1 MKRNMWIKR
10 FFPYLV
16 LLLILPW
23 PVAYATST
31 DVTAGDDAVRIE
43 VAELSARP
51 SYTAFGRAIGGVSNP
66 GDLFYVDA
74 TNSPSDIK
82 VTLSL
87 INAQQLIRYY
97 RYLILDVGIYI
108 ENSEG
113 EWERAVTSSGEPVP
127 KTIISMRNGQVSFL
141 LPGSSRYRVAI
152 DGGSFYCTRAA
163 GDSYSLSPQFYL
175 EAN

>member
-10 FFPYLV
+10 FFPYIALF
-16 LLLILPW
+16 LFLPW
-23 PVAYATST
+23 PIAYATST

-43 VAELSARP
+43 IAEPSARP

-87 INAQQLIRYY
+87 TNAQQLIRYY
-97 RYLILDVGIYI
+97 RYLILDVGIYV
-108 ENSEG
+108 ENGDG
-113 EWERAVTSSGEPVP
+113 EWERAVTSNGEPLP

-152 DGGSFYCTRAA
+152 DGGCFYCTRAA
-163 GDSYSLSPQFYL
+163 ADSYSLSPQFYL

>member
-1 MKRNMWIKR
+1 VKRSTWIKR
-10 FFPYLV
+10 FFPYIALF
-16 LLLILPW
+16 LILPW

-31 DVTAGDDAVRIE
+31 DVIAGDDAVSIE
-43 VAELSARP
+43 IPEPSARP
-51 SYTAFGRAIGGVSNP
+51 SYSAFGRAIGGVSDP

-87 INAQQLIRYY
+87 TNAQRLIRYY
-97 RYLILDVGIYI
+97 RYLILDVGIYV
-108 ENSEG
+108 ENGDG
-113 EWERAVTSSGEPVP
+113 EWERVITSSGEPMP

-152 DGGSFYCTRAA
+152 DGGCFYCTRAPS
-163 GDSYSLSPQFYL
+163 DDYSLSPQFHV